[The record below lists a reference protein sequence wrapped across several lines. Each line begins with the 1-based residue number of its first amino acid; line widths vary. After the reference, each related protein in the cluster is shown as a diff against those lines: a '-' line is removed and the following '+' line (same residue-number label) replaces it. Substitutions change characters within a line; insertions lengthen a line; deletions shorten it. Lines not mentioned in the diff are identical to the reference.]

1 LSSAPHPTSPPP
13 HAARARTA
21 LPLIALLCAP
31 LWIVGLFD
39 RGLWTP
45 DEPREADIAWRMSWQ
60 QDRLLPQLA
69 GTPFLEKPPL
79 SYWVSGATIRA
90 WGDSPAAARAPNLL
104 YAVVTALAVG
114 ALALAMELELLPAL
128 IAALT
133 TASALT
139 AYRVAVW
146 LAPDACLLAGCA
158 LALLG
163 AWRGYRAPPGFA
175 KLAGYTLLHLGA
187 AIGFMAK
194 SAPGWLVPAL
204 ALLTLIVWER
214 RFGELR
220 RYELYAGFA
229 LQALIIGPWIVAV
242 AHAPHGVEAL
252 RTLFWNNVVGRFTQ
266 IAAPAGLDYTS
277 GHHNTAGKYLL
288 ELPLYLLPW
297 TLVVAAALARAWH
310 RIRDPG
316 PRGTAW
322 RFALASSIPFL
333 VLLSLAATARDI
345 YSAPALLGFGLLAG
359 LWAAEEL
366 HPRTRLDRLAVLGT
380 FGVIA
385 LLALTLALALGVLAA
400 AGAVSRGACL
410 AAAVGVVLVTAA
422 GLGSALRA
430 WMRGALPRSLV
441 WAYAAYALAVCVA
454 ASPMLPVIDRWQDL
468 PALAARIHADTAHDS
483 LALLDPDETTRA
495 ILDHGLETPFTA
507 LSSDGA
513 PPRNAVSAWF
523 AGRGAAA
530 RVLVLLP
537 GHAGGAVTE
546 LVGRFRPLPIP
557 DDGVAGALTA
567 AGAATLVQRY
577 ELPQGRRYALLEP
590 PAPHQEPP

>member
-13 HAARARTA
+13 RAARAGTL

-69 GTPFLEKPPL
+69 GMPFLEKPPL
-79 SYWVSGATIRA
+79 SYWMSAATIRA

-104 YAVVTALAVG
+104 YAMVTALAVG

-133 TASALT
+133 AASALT

-158 LALLG
+158 LSLLG

-175 KLAGYTLLHLGA
+175 KLAGYMLLHFGA

-194 SAPGWLVPAL
+194 SAPGWLVPGL
-204 ALLTLIVWER
+204 ALLTLILWER

-220 RYELYAGFA
+220 RYELYAGLA

-252 RTLFWNNVVGRFTQ
+252 RTLFWNNLVGRFTQ
-266 IAAPAGLDYTS
+266 LAAPAGLDYTS

-310 RIRDPG
+310 RVRDPG

-333 VLLSLAATARDI
+333 ALLSLAATARDI

-359 LWAAEEL
+359 LWAAEL
-366 HPRTRLDRLAVLGT
+366 QPPHSRLDRVAALGT
-380 FGVIA
+380 FVVIA
-385 LLALTLALALGVLAA
+385 LLALALALALGVLAA

-410 AAAVGVVLVTAA
+410 VAAAGVVLVTSAA
-422 GLGSALRA
+422 LAGALRA
-430 WMRGALPRSLV
+430 WLRGALPRSIA

-454 ASPMLPVIDRWQDL
+454 ASPLLPVVDRWQDL
-468 PALAARIHADTAHDS
+468 PALAARIHADTGQDS
-483 LALLDPDETTRA
+483 LALLDPDETTLA
-495 ILDHGLETPFTA
+495 MLDHGLKTHFTV
-507 LSSDGA
+507 LTSDRDPA
-513 PPRNAVSAWF
+513 RNAVSAWF
-523 AGRGAAA
+523 AGQDAAA

-537 GHAGGAVTE
+537 GHAGGRVTD
-546 LVGRFRPLPIP
+546 LIGRFRPLPIP
-557 DDGVAGALTA
+557 DDGLAGVLTA

-577 ELPQGRRYALLEP
+577 DLPQGRRYALLGP
-590 PAPHQEPP
+590 PPPQ